1 MNKKKLTVL
10 VTSLALVG
18 MIGIGASLA
27 YMTDNDT
34 ATNVITMG
42 HVDVDL
48 TEPNYPGGN
57 KGGEIDNVK
66 PGDNIIKDPTITVQE
81 GSADT
86 FVRVSINITGLTD
99 GQKNQLLETNQNGTY
114 KYFDINLSNWKESE
128 GYFYYVGTYAE
139 GQKAGVLK
147 AGQSVELFKNVK
159 IPSTWGN
166 EMADKSFNIVV
177 KAEAIQADNFDPAEL
192 NGVYGWYADG
202 QPVKA
207 ETYTQKTVNQ

>member
-42 HVDVDL
+42 HVDIDL
-48 TEPNYPGGN
+48 TEPNYPGDED
-57 KGGEIDNVK
+57 GEITDVK
-66 PGDNIIKDPTITVQE
+66 PGDSIVKDPTITVKQ

-86 FVRVSINITGLTD
+86 FVRVSVNITGLTD
-99 GQKNQLLETNQNGTY
+99 GQKNQLLEKNPNGTY
-114 KYFDINLSNWKESE
+114 KYFDINIANWKESD

-139 GQKAGVLK
+139 GQDAGVLK
-147 AGQSVELFKNVK
+147 AGQSVKLFENVK

-177 KAEAIQADNFDPAEL
+177 NAEAIQADNFDPAEL

-202 QPVKA
+202 QPVESEK
-207 ETYTQKTVNQ
+207 YTQTVNQ